1 MDTIEMLKNRRSCRA
16 FKKEQIKDGELQ
28 TVLDCGLAAP
38 AAMNLQEVKI
48 IVVQDPE
55 KLAEISR
62 LNAQIMGSKSD
73 PLYGAPTAC
82 LVVAPK
88 NDNGNATMDLNPIKD
103 GSLVIGAMQN
113 AAWALGL
120 GSCWINRLQEM
131 FELPEGKAI
140 LHSLGLD
147 GYLGI
152 GICILGYPAK
162 EQAGPR
168 KTKEGRVLKY

>member
-1 MDTIEMLKNRRSCRA
+1 MDAIEMLKNRRSCRA

-62 LNAQIMGSKSD
+62 LNAQIMGSKND

-88 NDNGNATMDLNPIKD
+88 NDNGNTTMDLNPIKD

-140 LHSLGLD
+140 LQPRWLLRHWHLHSRLSS
-147 GYLGI
+147 
-152 GICILGYPAK
+152 
-162 EQAGPR
+162 QRAGRTEKDQGGPSP
-168 KTKEGRVLKY
+168 

>member
-1 MDTIEMLKNRRSCRA
+1 
-16 FKKEQIKDGELQ
+16 
-28 TVLDCGLAAP
+28 
-38 AAMNLQEVKI
+38 
-48 IVVQDPE
+48 
-55 KLAEISR
+55 
-62 LNAQIMGSKSD
+62 
-73 PLYGAPTAC
+73 
-82 LVVAPK
+82 
-88 NDNGNATMDLNPIKD
+88 MDL
-103 GSLVIGAMQN
+103 GAMQN

-131 FELPEGKAI
+131 FELPEGKTI